1 LEFEGIVRVTEFE
14 GVTNFRDFGGMKTT
28 NGRTVK
34 RGRLYRSGH
43 HALAT
48 EADLERLAALKLALL
63 VDLRRPAERLRDVAK
78 RPQGAVVLEH
88 QGPVENAVAP
98 HLAFIADPDAT
109 TDMVNAGMQT
119 GYRGYPFDPHYQRM
133 YRDYFNALAE
143 LGGPVLVNCHAGK
156 DRTGVLCAFTLEVLG
171 VSRAD
176 IYADYLETNR
186 QNRADERLAEMAKGF
201 EATHGR
207 PVSEDFLRYLMAVH
221 PEYLD
226 AAYAAIEEAHGDVP
240 TYLKNVLGIDE
251 AVLDRIRAKLL
262 D

>member
-1 LEFEGIVRVTEFE
+1 VTDFE
-14 GVTNFRDFGGMKTT
+14 GVTNFRDFGGMPGAD
-28 NGRTVK
+28 GRTVR

-48 EADLERLAALKLALL
+48 EADLERLAALELAML
-63 VDLRRPAERLRDVAK
+63 VDLRRPAERLRDIAR
-78 RPQGAVVLEH
+78 RPEGFSAVVLAH

-109 TDMVNAGMQT
+109 TGDVKAGMQI

-143 LGGPVLVNCHAGK
+143 MDGPVLVHCHAGK
-156 DRTGVLCAFTLEVLG
+156 DRTGVLCALTLDILG
-171 VSRAD
+171 VSRND

-186 QNRADERLAEMAKGF
+186 QNRADARLAEMTRMF
-201 EATHGR
+201 EETHGR
-207 PVSEDFLRYLMAVH
+207 AVSEDFLRYLMAVH

-226 AAYAAIEEAHGDVP
+226 AAFEAIEAAHGDVP
-240 TYLKNVLGIDE
+240 TYLSQALGVEPTVLE
-251 AVLDRIRAKLL
+251 AIRRRLL
-262 D
+262 L

>member
-1 LEFEGIVRVTEFE
+1 MAGVSEFE
-14 GVTNFRDFGGMKTT
+14 GVTNFRDFGGMPAEG
-28 NGRTVK
+28 GRTVK

-48 EADLERLAALKLALL
+48 DADLERMAALELAML
-63 VDLRRPAERLRDVAK
+63 VDLRRPAERLRDVAR
-78 RPQGAVVLEH
+78 RPEGFDAVVLEH

-109 TDMVNAGMQT
+109 TDQVNAGMQV

-133 YRDYFNALAE
+133 YRDYFNQLAE
-143 LGGPVLVNCHAGK
+143 LDGPVLVHCHAGK
-156 DRTGVLCAFTLEVLG
+156 DRTGVLCALTLEILG

-186 QNRADERLAEMAKGF
+186 MNRADERLAEMAKGF

-226 AAYAAIEEAHGDVP
+226 AAYAAIEEVHGDVP
-240 TYLKNVLGIDE
+240 AYLKAVLGVDE
-251 AVLDRIRAKLL
+251 TVLDAIRSRLL
-262 D
+262 V

>member
-1 LEFEGIVRVTEFE
+1 MAGVSAFE
-14 GVTNFRDFGGMKTT
+14 GVTNFRDFGGMPTQD
-28 NGRTVK
+28 GRRVR

-48 EADLERLAALKLALL
+48 DADLERLAALELAML
-63 VDLRRPAERLRDVAK
+63 VDLRRPAERLRDVAR
-78 RPQGAVVLEH
+78 RPKGFAAVVLEH

-98 HLAFIADPDAT
+98 HLAFVADPDAT
-109 TDMVNAGMQT
+109 TEQVNAGMQT

-133 YRDYFNALAE
+133 YRDYFNLLAE
-143 LGGPVLVNCHAGK
+143 LDGPVLVHCHAGK
-156 DRTGVLCAFTLEVLG
+156 DRTGVLCALTLEVLG

-186 QNRADERLAEMAKGF
+186 MNRADERLAEMAKAF

-207 PVSEDFLRYLMAVH
+207 PVSEDFLRYMMAVH

-240 TYLKNVLGIDE
+240 GYLKAVLGIDE
-251 AVLDRIRAKLL
+251 AVLERIRGKLL
-262 D
+262 A